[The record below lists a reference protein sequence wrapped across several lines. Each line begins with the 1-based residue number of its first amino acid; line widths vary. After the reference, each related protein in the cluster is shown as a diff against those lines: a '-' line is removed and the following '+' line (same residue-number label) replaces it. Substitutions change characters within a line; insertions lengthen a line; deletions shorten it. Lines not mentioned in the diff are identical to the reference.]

1 MVSESKIKQ
10 KAIKFDKMSYDRLQ
24 KALDVASSQIDD
36 LSYPLNEIGE
46 RFLRERSFIFD
57 RTRSSAGA
65 YEDLSERYKKFKQ
78 KKYGF
83 IYPILFR
90 TGRLKTS
97 ITSKGG
103 ENVFTVGPKTLEIG
117 TTVPYAHSLQHG
129 KPSRNLPARSF
140 LFFGP
145 ESPRFATDPLVL
157 KQNRANAMTL
167 LVYTQQVLGRSQA
180 VAIKD
185 STFLLDKIFF

>member
-65 YEDLSERYKKFKQ
+65 YEDLSERYKNLN
-78 KKYGF
+78 KKNMVLSIQSFSEQDVLRLLSQARGAKTSSLLALKLLRSEQRF
-83 IYPILFR
+83 PMRIHFNTGNLLGIFLPVLFFSLGRRVQGLLPIL
-90 TGRLKTS
+90 
-97 ITSKGG
+97 
-103 ENVFTVGPKTLEIG
+103 
-117 TTVPYAHSLQHG
+117 
-129 KPSRNLPARSF
+129 
-140 LFFGP
+140 
-145 ESPRFATDPLVL
+145 
-157 KQNRANAMTL
+157 
-167 LVYTQQVLGRSQA
+167 
-180 VAIKD
+180 
-185 STFLLDKIFF
+185 